1 MFKYKDKPIVLD
13 SEALKIVDDV
23 ITENSSKRHVLRARV
38 LLLLHQGLSV
48 NAIVDKI
55 AISKP
60 LVYRLIRKYLKG
72 GVLYALHDLSR
83 QGRPHVFLEDEKAY
97 VRQIACQ
104 IPYNVSP
111 SLDLNEWTA
120 ESLALYIKENCAKKG
135 LHNLK
140 KINAKEVLEI
150 VNKTELKLYIKDDL
164 KKNKYKSSIVNIL
177 YKRLEFFVTIKND
190 LYKNKNCI
198 TIGYDDSSHLNIVN
212 ENKAYKDGNS
222 SYKPSISN
230 TILSLM
236 IGVNLNTLDMVVE
249 RSYSHTNDDFIK
261 FLDKLYSVY
270 KDQGSIKIILDKH
283 KFHCSEKT
291 YTHIVENKLDIK
303 MDFNPTDT
311 YWINLFDTLFS
322 KLMRVRLN
330 SLIASDYIDLDNKLL
345 SIISEINHCKV
356 VKRWD
361 DKIPLSLLKI

>member
-1 MFKYKDKPIVLD
+1 MLISKNKPILLD
-13 SEALKIVDDV
+13 SEALKIVDE
-23 ITENSSKRHVLRARV
+23 IIKENSSKRLVLRAKA
-38 LLLLHQGLSV
+38 LLLLHQGMSV
-48 NAIVDKI
+48 NAIVENID
-55 AISKP
+55 ISKP
-60 LVYRLIRKYLKG
+60 LVYRLIHKYLKG

-83 QGRPHVFLEDEKAY
+83 SGRPHVFLEDEKAY

-104 IPYNVSP
+104 ISYNVGGGP
-111 SLDLNEWTA
+111 DCDEWTA
-120 ESLALYIKENCAKKG
+120 DSLALYIKDNCAKKG

-164 KKNKYKSSIVNIL
+164 KKNKGKSSILPIL

-198 TIGYDDSSHLNIVN
+198 TIGYDDTSNVNIVN
-212 ENKAYKDGNS
+212 ENKAYLDGNS

-236 IGVNLNTLDMVVE
+236 IGVNLNTLDLVVE

-261 FLDKLYSVY
+261 FLDRLYSVY
-270 KDQGSIKIILDKH
+270 KGQGSIKLILDKH

-291 YTHIVENKLDIK
+291 YTHIVDNKLDIK
-303 MDFNPTDT
+303 MDFSPSDT
-311 YWINLFDTLFS
+311 FWINLFDTLFS
-322 KLMRVRLN
+322 KLMRVKLN
-330 SLIASDYIDLDNKLL
+330 SLIASDYVDLDNKLL
-345 SIISEINHCKV
+345 SIISEINSCKV

-361 DKIPLSLLKI
+361 DKIPSSLLKI